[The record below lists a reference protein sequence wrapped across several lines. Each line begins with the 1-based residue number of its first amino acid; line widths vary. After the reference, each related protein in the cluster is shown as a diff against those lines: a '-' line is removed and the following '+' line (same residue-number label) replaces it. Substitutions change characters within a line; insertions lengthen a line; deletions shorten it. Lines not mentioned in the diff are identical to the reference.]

1 MRRAVSAIVGIILL
15 IAIVITVAVIVFVYI
30 NDLQQEQVEEQYV
43 TGWVVYSAETNQTLN
58 LNNKTVSIWNVSL
71 ADEYHG
77 TAKNTYQMCFIEGMC
92 PPPLDVHLKLFYYKI
107 DDVLMIYKIKSL

>member
-30 NDLQQEQVEEQYV
+30 NDLQQPVKEQYV

-92 PPPLDVHLKLFYYKI
+92 PPPLDVHLKLFYYRI

>member
-1 MRRAVSAIVGIILL
+1 MRRAVSAIVGVILM
-15 IAIVITVAVIVFVYI
+15 IAIVITVAVTVFVYI
-30 NDLQQEQVEEQYV
+30 NDLQQPVEEQYV

-92 PPPLDVHLKLFYYKI
+92 PPPLDVHLKLFYYRI

>member
-1 MRRAVSAIVGIILL
+1 MRRAVSAIVGVILM

-30 NDLQQEQVEEQYV
+30 NDLQQPVKEQYV

-92 PPPLDVHLKLFYYKI
+92 PPPLDVHLKFFYYKI